1 MVKKQFHRLFGLKN
15 IYMHSIGMGVH
26 QSVQVVILGVKL
38 LYFFWRYSSEPHI
51 INVTNSFGKS
61 NDPPKKKDLAM
72 IHLHRWLGAALV
84 LDGISI
90 NIPLNESVF
99 CLNSVILSQR
109 RFLSFYPQFGFLK

>member
-1 MVKKQFHRLFGLKN
+1 MFQTTNQNWIPPLSQKQSATSEVVKKQFHRLFGLKN

-61 NDPPKKKDLAM
+61 NDPKKKRPGYD
-72 IHLHRWLGAALV
+72 
-84 LDGISI
+84 S
-90 NIPLNESVF
+90 PT
-99 CLNSVILSQR
+99 
-109 RFLSFYPQFGFLK
+109 